1 MNNEIKPITTH
12 DVESRIIMVRGQKVI
27 LDCDVAE
34 LYGVETKR
42 INEAVRNNPEKFP
55 PRCIIQLDKNDL
67 RLISSKSSEYFVD
80 ENFDR
85 KSVSN
90 KSRYLPKAFTE
101 RGLYMLATILKSPRL
116 RRRARAAARKLQ
128 HNGELRLAGACG
140 CHQCEGHSIL
150 RYSKENEAKSFAIPP
165 NKVVKSAKVCTTLKE
180 SRWIHYFDC
189 KQCQD
194 SPRQN

>member
-1 MNNEIKPITTH
+1 MNSEITPITTH

-67 RLISSKSSEYFVD
+67 RLISSKFSEYFVD

-85 KSVSN
+85 KSVSK

-101 RGLYMLATILKSPRL
+101 RGLYMLATILKSPRATRTTL
-116 RRRARAAARKLQ
+116 AIIDTFVEIREMARTIETLQ
-128 HNGELRLAGACG
+128 NVSDGGEQQQTLLKKT
-140 CHQCEGHSIL
+140 GHIL
-150 RYSKENEAKSFAIPP
+150 GNVIGTNLSTASTETEIELNFA
-165 NKVVKSAKVCTTLKE
+165 VVKIRHKVTSK
-180 SRWIHYFDC
+180 
-189 KQCQD
+189 
-194 SPRQN
+194 